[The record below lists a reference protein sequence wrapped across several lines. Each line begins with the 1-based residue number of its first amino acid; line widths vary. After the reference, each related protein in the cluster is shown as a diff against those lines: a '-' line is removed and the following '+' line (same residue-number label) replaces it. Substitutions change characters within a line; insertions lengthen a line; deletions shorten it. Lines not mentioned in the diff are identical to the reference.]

1 MTNVYFEKIKNYAM
15 SFYGIK
21 QDLRGEKLY
30 FTDIKRTDNVN
41 SVGVRL
47 ALNKNPIQFNWR
59 RASER

>member
-1 MTNVYFEKIKNYAM
+1 M

-21 QDLRGEKLY
+21 QNLRGEKLY
-30 FTDIKRTDNVN
+30 CTDIKRTDNVN